1 MTQLV
6 HRIFRWHQRPSV
18 DRSLAVLVV
27 VVLSSYGGVGSA
39 EGAPISESEAVRLGL
54 AESAI
59 GDVVE
64 GGIQQAEGERER
76 ARRWPNPVLSYQRE
90 ETSTGA
96 GTTEQYGWVS
106 QTIDV
111 AGRRITRG
119 HAAEHRV
126 RAAQAEGEDF
136 QIARRADIRQRFYA
150 TLLEQRRVAAL
161 EEWLGQGSRVAAI
174 VARRKQAGEASGYDA
189 MRIDRE
195 QATARAR
202 LATEQAALLRNREL
216 LAGLIGSSSAWDAV
230 TGELLP
236 AEPLPAVDALLERVD
251 QRPDVRALDESAE
264 AAELDGRAA
273 SRWWLPDVTLGAG
286 VKSVEDKQDRFSGPF
301 LSASIPLPVLDQDQG
316 ARFEAE
322 GRERTSRGH
331 KALVIEAARADLRGL
346 WQEASTLHATAIE
359 FRRAALGGSQTLT
372 SSAERAYE
380 AGEMDLLAL
389 LDAHRSALEAELQAL
404 DLEINARRARI
415 DLDRVAGDLR

>member
-1 MTQLV
+1 MMQLV
-6 HRIFRWHQRPSV
+6 HSTFRWWQRPSI

-27 VVLSSYGGVGSA
+27 LVLSSYGGVGSA

-202 LATEQAALLRNREL
+202 LATEQATLSRNREL

-236 AEPLPAVDALLERVD
+236 TEPLPAVDALLERVD

-301 LSASIPLPVLDQDQG
+301 LSLI
-316 ARFEAE
+316 
-322 GRERTSRGH
+322 H
-331 KALVIEAARADLRGL
+331 I
-346 WQEASTLHATAIE
+346 
-359 FRRAALGGSQTLT
+359 
-372 SSAERAYE
+372 
-380 AGEMDLLAL
+380 
-389 LDAHRSALEAELQAL
+389 
-404 DLEINARRARI
+404 
-415 DLDRVAGDLR
+415 